1 MHKWLRKLIFKETKQ
16 IYNSKEVKSTSQ
28 AELNTFVPESEA
40 LPPSFGIS
48 VVVVSAM
55 HKQTI
60 IHFMLNYHIWKLSLD
75 VWGPWSF
82 PWHYRFTFRNIH
94 VLMPSTTNQKL
105 KDKMQKNLGQK
116 INVMSSPDVAVV
128 VVV

>member
-1 MHKWLRKLIFKETKQ
+1 MHKLLRKLIFKETKQ

-28 AELNTFVPESEA
+28 AELNAFVPESEA

-60 IHFMLNYHIWKLSLD
+60 IHFMLNYHI
-75 VWGPWSF
+75 
-82 PWHYRFTFRNIH
+82 
-94 VLMPSTTNQKL
+94 
-105 KDKMQKNLGQK
+105 
-116 INVMSSPDVAVV
+116 
-128 VVV
+128 

>member
-1 MHKWLRKLIFKETKQ
+1 MYTRRTPTTANNATPAITPNTIPTISPALSPPEIAFEMQLLGIRYEVQTLLSKLIFTETKQ

-60 IHFMLNYHIWKLSLD
+60 IHFMLNYHI
-75 VWGPWSF
+75 
-82 PWHYRFTFRNIH
+82 
-94 VLMPSTTNQKL
+94 
-105 KDKMQKNLGQK
+105 
-116 INVMSSPDVAVV
+116 
-128 VVV
+128 